1 MVTSNKNTRSTRHR
15 ESWQRAELTR
25 ARPMLRAGQ
34 ASRIHT
40 EVRMLLPLN
49 KTLRAAEP
57 WAQNNYGAAKRNP
70 AGASR
75 GWEVDLPYEEGS
87 SLPPLLPSSQ
97 KFSKAGFRKPQ
108 LTRGPPGDKTG
119 LSFLHQ
125 TLVSLCS
132 ITILLSAG
140 QLCPISLR
148 APLSLRSHSPSTFP
162 QESDPRTH
170 IWCLQAVVALSQGLR
185 EAP

>member
-1 MVTSNKNTRSTRHR
+1 MQKPFAATHLSPGRGHKQQEHQVHEAQR
-15 ESWQRAELTR
+15 SWQKAGLTK
-25 ARPMLRAGQ
+25 ARPTFRAGQ
-34 ASRIHT
+34 ASRIHV
-40 EVRMLLPLN
+40 ELRMLLPLN

-57 WAQNNYGAAKRNP
+57 WAQNNHGTAKRNP

-75 GWEVDLPYEEGS
+75 GWEMDLPYEEGS
-87 SLPPLLPSSQ
+87 SLPSLLASSQ

-140 QLCPISLR
+140 QLCPIS
-148 APLSLRSHSPSTFP
+148 PESTPEP
-162 QESDPRTH
+162 QISQPQH
-170 IWCLQAVVALSQGLR
+170 IPPGT
-185 EAP
+185 